1 MGLLIALIT
10 FTANGPAFASFDLGL
25 ESSFD
30 ESQAVVIFE
39 ENIHVTSS
47 GSGGGIDSTGFSIP
61 LNVRIASLCISV
73 LKLSFSQMGRAS
85 NTRYPCNFWVNVLSN
100 KRLKSKGVK
109 YYIGICARS
118 DMQNILARVSFK
130 N

>member
-30 ESQAVVIFE
+30 EFQAVVIFE

-47 GSGGGIDSTGFSIP
+47 GHCH
-61 LNVRIASLCISV
+61 A
-73 LKLSFSQMGRAS
+73 GRRGSS
-85 NTRYPCNFWVNVLSN
+85 NLIF
-100 KRLKSKGVK
+100 
-109 YYIGICARS
+109 
-118 DMQNILARVSFK
+118 ILAHTHQLVVRCKWDPFVHK
-130 N
+130 GRGGNW